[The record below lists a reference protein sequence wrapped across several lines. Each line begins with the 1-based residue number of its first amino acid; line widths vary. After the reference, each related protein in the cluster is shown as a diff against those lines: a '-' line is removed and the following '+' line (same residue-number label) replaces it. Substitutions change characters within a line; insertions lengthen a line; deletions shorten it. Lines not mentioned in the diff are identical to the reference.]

1 MMADKE
7 KPEDYWNRNIGEWG
21 KFYLNLSHTD
31 EEMNAPRWLS
41 FIYRHTV
48 MPIEARLMSRRYRLT
63 MEFISRFVREG
74 MVVVDVG
81 CGTGVFT
88 VELLKRGALVKAVD
102 HALQALEL
110 TRALVEKT
118 VPERSDAAEY
128 LLMDVTTQPLP
139 ASDIVLAM
147 GVTPYVEDLA
157 AFYGNILPTTRILY
171 CLILDPDHWA
181 NRVRRLIPAL
191 NVRNLHWF
199 DQSLTDSLLA
209 HHGWRLME
217 RRPFAS
223 GYLDTAERVPR
234 GSDVSR
240 GITTPGGG

>member
-63 MEFISRFVREG
+63 MELISRFVREG

-110 TRALVEKT
+110 TRALV
-118 VPERSDAAEY
+118 
-128 LLMDVTTQPLP
+128 
-139 ASDIVLAM
+139 
-147 GVTPYVEDLA
+147 
-157 AFYGNILPTTRILY
+157 
-171 CLILDPDHWA
+171 
-181 NRVRRLIPAL
+181 
-191 NVRNLHWF
+191 
-199 DQSLTDSLLA
+199 
-209 HHGWRLME
+209 
-217 RRPFAS
+217 
-223 GYLDTAERVPR
+223 
-234 GSDVSR
+234 
-240 GITTPGGG
+240 